1 MTLLQN
7 VKKLNLPNLVGVRT
21 QELQRTRSMFAID
34 GVGIRYTYQVSGY
47 SASLSNICTVISV
60 ITIHISTRIIV
71 MLSTGIPTY
80 KHNLMLL
87 SLQNNIIRS
96 RYFHLVT
103 CESYDTLR

>member
-1 MTLLQN
+1 MTVLQN

-47 SASLSNICTVISV
+47 SASLSNTCTV

-96 RYFHLVT
+96 RYFHLVP